1 MIRFF
6 QVYNKMINFCKPF
19 SVVVTLLKFSIIV
32 SNSFPLDFLRFF
44 VNIHIIYK

>member
-1 MIRFF
+1 
-6 QVYNKMINFCKPF
+6 MINFCKPF
-19 SVVVTLLKFSIIV
+19 SVVVTLLKFSTIV